1 MIKSPKYSQNENSN
15 SREGLNHFFMDSIRE
30 LYCAENIV
38 GETYQKIKDGILSDK
53 LRIILDNHFQIHLNH
68 LERLEKIFKLHNE
81 EPQFKDCESFTA
93 LINEAQKHLEF
104 FANDPLNWDIALIL
118 TAQKLAHYKIA
129 AYSASSHLAINL
141 NLCAE
146 ATLLAVDVQEEEEFI
161 NNYLNELIHEFL
173 KPFQ

>member
-15 SREGLNHFFMDSIRE
+15 SREGLNHFFVDSIKE
-30 LYCAENIV
+30 LYCAEKTIALSFNR
-38 GETYQKIKDGILSDK
+38 IKDQIQSRKLKNILQ
-53 LRIILDNHFQIHLNH
+53 NHYRIHLSH
-68 LERLEKIFKLHNE
+68 LERLEKIFKLQE
-81 EPQFKDCESFTA
+81 ENPESKDCESFTA
-93 LINEAQKHLEF
+93 LISEAQKHLEF
-104 FANDPLNWDIALIL
+104 FANDQLNWDISLIL

-141 NLCAE
+141 NLHTE

>member
-15 SREGLNHFFMDSIRE
+15 SREGLNHFFMDSIKE
-30 LYCAENIV
+30 LYCAEKTIALSFNR
-38 GETYQKIKDGILSDK
+38 IKDQIQSRKLKNILQ
-53 LRIILDNHFQIHLNH
+53 NHYRIHLSH
-68 LERLEKIFKLHNE
+68 LERLEKIFKLQQEN
-81 EPQFKDCESFTA
+81 PVSKDCESINA
-93 LINEAQKHLEF
+93 LLNEAEKHLEVF
-104 FANDPLNWDIALIL
+104 SEDPVNWDIALIL

-129 AYSASSHLAINL
+129 AYSASAHLAINL